1 MAQHDGAR
9 RSGVLVTTLAL
20 LSIAC
25 VALFAWAPQAFEQ
38 GYAALRDRA
47 YGVARRLLGAA
58 DQPPL
63 AIACA
68 APLTGPAAFLGND
81 ICEGAETLVREVN
94 AAGGVQ
100 GRPLLV
106 RRYDDQD
113 ERDRAT
119 KVAEEISRSS
129 DAVAVIGHGSST
141 ASNAAAY

>member
-1 MAQHDGAR
+1 MARHDDGR
-9 RSGVLVTTLAL
+9 RSGGSGALDTTLAL

-25 VALFAWAPQAFEQ
+25 AALFAWAPQTFEQ
-38 GYAALRDRA
+38 GYVALRDRD

-58 DQPPL
+58 DRPPL
-63 AIACA
+63 VIACA
-68 APLTGPAAFLGND
+68 APLTGPAAFLGSD
-81 ICEGAETLVREVN
+81 ICEGAETLVHEVN

-119 KVAEEISRSS
+119 RVAEEISRSG
-129 DAVAVIGHGSST
+129 DVV
-141 ASNAAAY
+141 